1 MGSIND
7 GGWLYHQFKRSL
19 DVIVPTKY
27 LVALR
32 WAEWM
37 SHFNE
42 QGRVVIG
49 AAM

>member
-1 MGSIND
+1 MMEAGCTISLN
-7 GGWLYHQFKRSL
+7 GLL

-37 SHFNE
+37 SHFIE
-42 QGRVVIG
+42 QGRVVIS
-49 AAM
+49 ASM

>member
-1 MGSIND
+1 MIEAGCTISLN
-7 GGWLYHQFKRSL
+7 GLL

-37 SHFNE
+37 SRFNE
-42 QGRVVIG
+42 QGWVAIN
-49 AAM
+49 APM

>member
-1 MGSIND
+1 MIEAGCTISLN
-7 GGWLYHQFKRSL
+7 GLL

-37 SHFNE
+37 CDRRFNE
-42 QGRVVIG
+42 QGRVAIN
-49 AAM
+49 APM

>member
-1 MGSIND
+1 MIEAGCSISLN
-7 GGWLYHQFKRSL
+7 GLL

-42 QGRVVIG
+42 RGRVVIST
-49 AAM
+49 AM